1 MVLVVGGDH
10 LGSIAENLRGLGYG
24 EVVHVTGRNERRLD
38 IPAGTRLILV
48 LVDYVNH
55 NLARWVKD
63 QAKAQGIP
71 AVFTRRSWSSVC
83 RSLQNCGLP
92 CIHAETCPRSSRKT
106 AVG

>member
-10 LGSIAENLRGLGYG
+10 LGSIGENLRQLGYG
-24 EVVHVTGRNERRLD
+24 DVIHVTGRNERRVD

-71 AVFTRRSWSSVC
+71 TVFTRRSWSSVC
-83 RSLQNCGLP
+83 QSLQNCGLP
-92 CIHAETCPRSSRKT
+92 CIHVETYSRASRKRV
-106 AVG
+106 AG